1 MVAALLQFLCGDG
14 GGTLQMRRR
23 EDGAAGTAIEMEV
36 VVVAAPWCAE
46 RQWWLKE
53 VLRWRSGS
61 RVLKRLFPA

>member
-1 MVAALLQFLCGDG
+1 
-14 GGTLQMRRR
+14 MRRR